1 MRCAPE
7 HPKQKRSTP
16 RRASFFVCLSQRQNV
31 LVLVDLL
38 QGAVRKVPGFAV
50 QRFVPVGAHQVGAVR
65 QGEEMPF
72 SAVGQGNVLHPLSV
86 QDVLPDE
93 LVVGQDARFGQAEAV
108 QPAAVAGVGG
118 FARLLRGGIHQPG
131 GVHAAGAHAQHDAV
145 VIVEQPRQAQLG
157 KKVVLGGH
165 MAAAQHHKAAAGQQ
179 GADLF
184 LIAGIAGHKFGQG
197 QVGVRKALQEYP
209 AHLVV
214 LGVNGA
220 GKSTLVKGICGE
232 LPLMSGTLRRG
243 QGLTIGY
250 FAQHQLDSLR
260 LDETPLQHLRRMA
273 PDTREQ
279 ELRDFLGKFRF
290 SGDQVNELVA
300 PMSGGEKAR
309 LALALIAW
317 EKPNL
322 LVLDEPTNHLDME
335 TREALTI
342 ALSTFGGSVLIVS
355 HDRHLLRAA
364 TETLWLVRGGHVSAY
379 DGDLDDY
386 AELVLSD
393 RRDRAAAQKEENRSA
408 AAPVV
413 TQKEARREAAKERA
427 RIASLRKPVQKK
439 IDAAE
444 KRMAEIDAR
453 AAELDAQIADPA
465 FYSGE
470 KAQVEETL
478 KERSALTE
486 EKETLEA
493 EWLEL
498 SEELESIK

>member
-1 MRCAPE
+1 
-7 HPKQKRSTP
+7 
-16 RRASFFVCLSQRQNV
+16 
-31 LVLVDLL
+31 
-38 QGAVRKVPGFAV
+38 
-50 QRFVPVGAHQVGAVR
+50 
-65 QGEEMPF
+65 
-72 SAVGQGNVLHPLSV
+72 
-86 QDVLPDE
+86 
-93 LVVGQDARFGQAEAV
+93 
-108 QPAAVAGVGG
+108 
-118 FARLLRGGIHQPG
+118 
-131 GVHAAGAHAQHDAV
+131 
-145 VIVEQPRQAQLG
+145 
-157 KKVVLGGH
+157 
-165 MAAAQHHKAAAGQQ
+165 
-179 GADLF
+179 
-184 LIAGIAGHKFGQG
+184 
-197 QVGVRKALQEYP
+197 
-209 AHLVV
+209 
-214 LGVNGA
+214 
-220 GKSTLVKGICGE
+220 
-232 LPLMSGTLRRG
+232 MSGTLRRG

-290 SGDQVNELVA
+290 SEDQVNELVE

-335 TREALTI
+335 IREALTI

-453 AAELDAQIADPA
+453 AAELDAQIADTAHRVMHGRHLAAGVPGTFRHLLIVLVVRDKPELILCLPGNNRVVVRDSLLQILGIHA
-465 FYSGE
+465 GLLRKLIKRRGFNHC
-470 KAQVEETL
+470 A
-478 KERSALTE
+478 ERFHIAD
-486 EKETLEA
+486 
-493 EWLEL
+493 
-498 SEELESIK
+498 

>member
-1 MRCAPE
+1 M
-7 HPKQKRSTP
+7 SLGYGDTP
-16 RRASFFVCLSQRQNV
+16 V
-31 LVLVDLL
+31 L
-38 QGAVRKVPGFAV
+38 
-50 QRFVPVGAHQVGAVR
+50 
-65 QGEEMPF
+65 
-72 SAVGQGNVLHPLSV
+72 
-86 QDVLPDE
+86 QDVS
-93 LVVGQDARFGQAEAV
+93 FC
-108 QPAAVAGVGG
+108 
-118 FARLLRGGIHQPG
+118 
-131 GVHAAGAHAQHDAV
+131 
-145 VIVEQPRQAQLG
+145 
-157 KKVVLGGH
+157 
-165 MAAAQHHKAAAGQQ
+165 
-179 GADLF
+179 
-184 LIAGIAGHKFGQG
+184 
-197 QVGVRKALQEYP
+197 VRSGERIG
-209 AHLVV
+209 V